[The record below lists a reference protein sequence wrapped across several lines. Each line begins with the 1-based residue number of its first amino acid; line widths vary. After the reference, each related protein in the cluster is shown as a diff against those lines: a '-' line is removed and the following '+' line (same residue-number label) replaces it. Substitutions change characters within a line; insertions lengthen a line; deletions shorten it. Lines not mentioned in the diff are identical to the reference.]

1 MMIFIKVFPIVGVC
15 DQSQELE
22 IPFENSKMSEVLT
35 HLEKRVGFKLA
46 DKYEK
51 LMLLHNGQVL
61 DIDVLKRSQEVVFE
75 DGDKLW
81 LLPLLSGG

>member
-1 MMIFIKVFPIVGVC
+1 MMIFLKVFPIVGVC

-22 IPFENSKMSEVLT
+22 IAFEKNKMNEVLT
-35 HLEKRVGFKLA
+35 HLEERVGFSLA
-46 DKYEK
+46 DKFEK

-61 DIDVLKRSQEVVFE
+61 DKDVLNRSKEVVFE
-75 DGDKLW
+75 DGDRLW